1 MSPTAEQSSLT
12 TKPSPAVGT
21 LPFHSDK
28 LSDDLF
34 QVLRKLIYEKTGIF
48 FADNKKYLLESRVN
62 RRIAALGM
70 DSFIAYCN
78 ALMNGQASTETS
90 HLINSI
96 TINETFFFRNEPQFD
111 VLEQFILP
119 ELITKRKEDG
129 TNKIRIWSAACS
141 TGEEPYSIAI
151 IIKDKFQG
159 RFPSM
164 KFEVIGT
171 DINTQ
176 VLETAR
182 RGIYKDYAV
191 RNVPKDY
198 IDKYFRQE
206 GDKFF
211 LDNEIKQLA
220 DIKQVNLFDRPIMR
234 SMRNFDIV
242 FAANVL
248 IYFDINSK
256 QNVVSSIYD
265 SLNKGG
271 YFFVGYSETLYG
283 LTQAFKPVHF
293 DKAIAYKKE

>member
-1 MSPTAEQSSLT
+1 MSHTTEQGSFATRPPAAACISSLQN
-12 TKPSPAVGT
+12 
-21 LPFHSDK
+21 K

-34 QVLRKLIYEKTGIF
+34 NLLRKLIYEKAGIF

-62 RRIAALGM
+62 RRVIALGLG
-70 DSFIAYCN
+70 SFSAYYN
-78 ALMNGQASTETS
+78 ALINGQAMTEIS

-111 VLEQFILP
+111 VLEHTVLP
-119 ELITKRKEDG
+119 EIITKRKEDG
-129 TNKIRIWSAACS
+129 TNKVRVWSAACS

-151 IIKDKFQG
+151 ILKDKFQSK
-159 RFPSM
+159 FPFI

-176 VLETAR
+176 VLDTAR

-191 RNVPKDY
+191 RNIPEDY
-198 IDKYFRQE
+198 IKKYFHRDS
-206 GDKFF
+206 DKFI
-211 LDNEIKQLA
+211 LCDEIKQITEL
-220 DIKQVNLFDRPIMR
+220 KQVNLFDKPVMR
-234 SMRNFDIV
+234 TMRDFDIV

-256 QNVVSSIYD
+256 QNVLSSIYD
-265 SLNKGG
+265 SINKGG

-283 LTQAFKPVHF
+283 VTQAFKPVHF
-293 DKAIAYKKE
+293 DKAIAYRKE